1 MTHSTT
7 TELQQIRS
15 ARPDAAPARHRG
27 RRSRP
32 RAARGFSLIE
42 VLVAFVILALVATAL
57 FRLFSASLNNV
68 SAAEEYSRALLVAE
82 SQLEAAAGAQ
92 PLRETSERGVDNS
105 GRVQWESRVAPYVNA
120 DVEPDLERASESL
133 AMRPYR
139 ITVDVKFKGGDGRDR
154 TLSLAT
160 VRLGPRNPA

>member
-1 MTHSTT
+1 MTTDFVA
-7 TELQQIRS
+7 LRRG
-15 ARPDAAPARHRG
+15 RPAAPAREHAW
-27 RRSRP
+27 RSRSA
-32 RAARGFSLIE
+32 RVARGFSLIE

-92 PLRETSERGVDNS
+92 PLRENSERGVDNS
-105 GRVQWESRVAPYVNA
+105 GRVQWESRVAPYVIA
-120 DVEPDLERASESL
+120 DVDPDLERASESL

>member
-1 MTHSTT
+1 MTSLITT
-7 TELQQIRS
+7 DFAAIRR
-15 ARPDAAPARHRG
+15 ARPAAAAQERAWRW
-27 RRSRP
+27 RRTRVT
-32 RAARGFSLIE
+32 RGFSLIE

-105 GRVQWESRVAPYVNA
+105 GRVQWESRVAPDVIA
-120 DVEPDLERASESL
+120 DVDPDLERASESL

-139 ITVDVKFKGGDGRDR
+139 ITVEVKLKGGDGRDR